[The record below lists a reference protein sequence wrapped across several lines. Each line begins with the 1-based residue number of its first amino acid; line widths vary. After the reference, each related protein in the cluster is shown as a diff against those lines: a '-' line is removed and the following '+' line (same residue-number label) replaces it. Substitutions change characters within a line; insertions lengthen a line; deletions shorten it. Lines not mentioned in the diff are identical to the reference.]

1 MARRTVLLPG
11 LRHRALLSVML
22 YSFARVSAVL
32 GMIRLFWEAAWLTGQ
47 GDLVVR
53 VARWQIDAE
62 QATAVVPRAPG
73 GDGTG
78 DSGTVSPSTG
88 ARAGRRAA

>member
-32 GMIRLFWEAAWLTGQ
+32 GMIRLFWEAG
-47 GDLVVR
+47 
-53 VARWQIDAE
+53 RWQIDAE